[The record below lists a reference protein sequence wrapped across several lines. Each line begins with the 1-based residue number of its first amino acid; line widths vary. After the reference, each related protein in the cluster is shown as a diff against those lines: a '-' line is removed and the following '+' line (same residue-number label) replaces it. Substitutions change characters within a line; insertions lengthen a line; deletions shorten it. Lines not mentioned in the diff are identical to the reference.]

1 MKQCPGHGICL
12 YSVLLKHDGSV
23 GVRVSRR
30 HQLNFSVTIL
40 KRRRQDGGGRGG
52 VPAMLLRFKRC
63 LVGFCTIAEMI
74 CEQHTI
80 GVTMASKSNSMK
92 SNVFTM
98 TLLAPYFSILNCH
111 IIFSKRIS
119 RER

>member
-63 LVGFCTIAEMI
+63 IVGLLAEMI

-98 TLLAPYFSILNCH
+98 TYSPHASILNCH
-111 IIFSKRIS
+111 IIFSKRTT
-119 RER
+119 ER